1 MPGGTLSTRHHD
13 QGAELTTTA
22 QAPGKPKNTEY
33 FYKVRL
39 TSGKTESGK
48 ASYPSREALIAKLA
62 RMEGYESIV
71 EVRESGLPT
80 VGKKARPKVR
90 SLVAASRQLSL
101 CLEVG
106 LDSRASIDA
115 VAAGGEVEDP
125 VLAYGLAQ
133 VSKEMG
139 ADGLKMSEAMSHY
152 PYIFPQLMTKTLQ
165 AGEKGG
171 FVPEAAAQA
180 ADDLEAADD
189 QRSKLKKA
197 TTYPLVILVL
207 SAVIFVFMMMY
218 VVPKFGGLYDEL
230 SGGTAQLPKITQI
243 VLAAS
248 SQMFWMVPAV
258 AIIAVIVGIWYRR
271 NSREQKVREF
281 VDPLKYKLPVFGNL
295 FRKIALSRFCS
306 VLASLTEN
314 KVHEIDALTI
324 TAGSVGNVAMEKAI
338 LAARD
343 GKLRGES
350 IVEPLSKEPL
360 FPKLLIQFM
369 SIAEETGGLSTSLR
383 AVGRLYE
390 RDVDETTNN
399 MEALIQPVFLIGI
412 AAMVLIIALAVYLPY
427 FSMGDIVSP
436 Y

>member
-1 MPGGTLSTRHHD
+1 M
-13 QGAELTTTA
+13 TTTA
-22 QAPGKPKNTEY
+22 EAPGKPKNIEY
-33 FYKVRL
+33 FYRVKL
-39 TSGKTESGK
+39 AGGKTESGK
-48 ASYPSREALIAKLA
+48 ASYPSRAALIAKLT
-62 RMEGYESIV
+62 RMDGYESII

-80 VGKKARPKVR
+80 VGKKARPKQR

-106 LDSRASIDA
+106 MDDRASIDA
-115 VAAGGEVEDP
+115 VAGGGEIEDP

-133 VSKEMG
+133 VSKDMG
-139 ADGLKMSEAMSHY
+139 AEGMKMSEAMAQY
-152 PYIFPQLMTKTLQ
+152 PYIFPQLMTETLH
-165 AGEKGG
+165 AGEEGG
-171 FVPEAAAQA
+171 FVAKAAAQA

-189 QRSKLKKA
+189 QRAKLKKA
-197 TTYPLVILVL
+197 MTYPMVILVL
-207 SAVIFVFMMMY
+207 SAAIFVFMMMY

-230 SGGTAQLPKITQI
+230 SGGTAELPKITQM
-243 VLAAS
+243 VMAAS
-248 SQMFWMVPAV
+248 DQMIWAVPTV
-258 AIIAVIVGIWYRR
+258 VITGIIAGIWYRR
-271 NSREQKVREF
+271 NSQEQKVREF
-281 VDPLKYKLPVFGNL
+281 IDPLKFKLPIFGGL
-295 FRKIALSRFCS
+295 FRKIALAKFCS

-314 KVHEIDALTI
+314 RVHEIQALTI

-369 SIAEETGGLSTSLR
+369 AIAEETGGMAKSLR

-390 RDVDETTNN
+390 RDADATTNN
-399 MEALIQPVFLIGI
+399 MEALIQPIFLIGI
-412 AAMVLIIALAVYLPY
+412 AVMVLIIALAVYLPY